1 MCVGGGG
8 GGGVHPLT
16 PARNVPT
23 LYPGYEVG
31 NTKPSTI
38 NVEQIN
44 LPHLPFVTLYSIFT
58 LLEQKRNILLL
69 LGYVQVC

>member
-1 MCVGGGG
+1 MCG